1 MVSQVKKAS
10 WSSSSWNKK
19 VIVFLAL
26 FIDYEVGFTVVA
38 KPAARKV
45 TILNKAGIYL
55 TIGQQGITGK
65 HVYSPYG
72 NIIYST

>member
-10 WSSSSWNKK
+10 WSSSPWNKK

-26 FIDYEVGFTVVA
+26 FIAYEVGFTVVA
-38 KPAARKV
+38 NPAARKV
-45 TILNKAGIYL
+45 TILNKSGRYL

-65 HVYSPYG
+65 YVYSPYG